1 MVLTNLNLSGEFYH
15 EKDSEE
21 IFGESKYSLRFR
33 LCNVNEYLGRIRL
46 GHWPVLSASDIYLEF
61 FEKGVIGETETETH
75 VEMVTGSFD
84 GPDEGVTGLVHL
96 ASLKFLTLRPL
107 PGMTFS
113 ESLSSLRLR
122 VEIQNSAF
130 DACESLLDNTR
141 QLWRKSMVN
150 VMAWLRP
157 EVMTSEAR
165 YRYKLPADIEI
176 DFPIDENEDSSSS
189 RKGARFNVASFYEA
203 IKPSK

>member
-1 MVLTNLNLSGEFYH
+1 
-15 EKDSEE
+15 
-21 IFGESKYSLRFR
+21 
-33 LCNVNEYLGRIRL
+33 
-46 GHWPVLSASDIYLEF
+46 
-61 FEKGVIGETETETH
+61 
-75 VEMVTGSFD
+75 MVTGSFD
-84 GPDEGVTGLVHL
+84 GPVEGVTGLVHL

-130 DACESLLDNTR
+130 DACESLLDSTR

-176 DFPIDENEDSSSS
+176 DFPIDENEDSSPS
-189 RKGARFNVASFYEA
+189 RKGASFNVASFYEA